1 MKTFNYN
8 TYDYEF
14 KQALLLLSKFYSKAL
29 NNSNFSELVKE
40 AEIMLNNYSEK
51 ILPIERTLSKYDRST
66 LNGKY
71 ITSIKVYPIG
81 TVEISTGDETKTF
94 YLESENIENKSADS
108 IICDL
113 QNENGINVSKY

>member
-1 MKTFNYN
+1 MGTYNYN

-14 KQALLLLSKFYSKAL
+14 KQALLLLSKFYKKAL
-29 NNSNFSELVKE
+29 FDSNFLELVKE
-40 AEIMLNNYSEK
+40 SETMLNNYSEK

-71 ITSIKVYPIG
+71 ITIIKVHPIG
-81 TVEISTGDETKTF
+81 KIEISTGEETKTF
-94 YLESENIENKSADS
+94 YLESEGIEERSADS

-113 QNENGINVSKY
+113 QNESGINVSKY